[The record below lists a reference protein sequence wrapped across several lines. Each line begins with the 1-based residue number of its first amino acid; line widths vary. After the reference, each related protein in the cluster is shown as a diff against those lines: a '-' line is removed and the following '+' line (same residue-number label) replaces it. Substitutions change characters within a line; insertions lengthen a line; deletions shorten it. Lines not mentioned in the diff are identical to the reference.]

1 MDKGAKHRLG
11 PVWGR
16 SKTEPIGFSRKRV
29 SEIMQKTRVDILV
42 ATSPENVF
50 YSSGLPVKYDESN
63 PVLFVLAN
71 QHPSIVV
78 VNKNGEEAL
87 ITWHLFTSA
96 DKASWVKN
104 ISGIIS
110 RDQALQR
117 LESIIEE
124 AGLPDGGTI
133 GIESTM
139 PYYQSY
145 LLRKVFPDTKI
156 RICDDIFMEMRLQK
170 SEEEIKRIRES
181 TRISERTIG
190 AMNESIREG
199 VTDIELVK
207 VAKIQMIKEGASG
220 FNNIGVALDGSDP
233 QYPVTGATMKKG
245 TLAMFDIGAVY
256 GGYCSDVTRHASL
269 GPPSSEAEAAVNLM
283 LEIQKSCADEIR
295 PGIEPSRPIKV
306 AEDTYKRMRGDK
318 FFFVTIHS
326 VGLVADE
333 YTFYDAM
340 IGPSTTRFEENMV
353 INIEALTFFHPQG
366 LVGIEDSYLITKSG
380 CKKMSTLQGR
390 IWRK

>member
-1 MDKGAKHRLG
+1 M
-11 PVWGR
+11 
-16 SKTEPIGFSRKRV
+16 EPIGFNKRRV
-29 SEIMQKTRVDILV
+29 SEIMQKMGVDILV

-63 PVLFVLAN
+63 PVLFVLAS

-78 VNKNGEEAL
+78 INKSGEEAL

-117 LESIIEE
+117 LESIVEE
-124 AGLPDGGTI
+124 AGLPEGGTI
-133 GIESTM
+133 GIESEM
-139 PYYQSY
+139 PYYQSN
-145 LLRKVFPDTKI
+145 LLRKVFPDTRI
-156 RICDDIFMEMRLQK
+156 RISDDIFMEMRLHK

-181 TRISERTIG
+181 TRISEKAIK
-190 AMNESIREG
+190 AMIESIKEG

-207 VAKIQMIKEGASG
+207 VAKIQMIKEGATG

-233 QYPVTGATMKKG
+233 QYPVTGAKMKKG
-245 TLAMFDIGAVY
+245 GLAMFDIGAVY
-256 GGYCSDVTRHASL
+256 GGYCSDVSRHASL
-269 GPPSSEAEAAVNLM
+269 GSPPPGAEVAVDLM
-283 LEIQKSCADEIR
+283 IEVQKACADVIK
-295 PGIEPSRPIKV
+295 PGIEPSRAVKT
-306 AEDTYKRMRGDK
+306 AEDIYKRRGAEE

-326 VGLVADE
+326 VGLTGDE

-340 IGPSTTRFEENMV
+340 VGPSPMRFEEGMV
-353 INIEALTFFHPQG
+353 ISIEALTFFHPQG
-366 LVGIEDSYLITKSG
+366 LVGIEDSYLITRSG
-380 CKKMSTLQGR
+380 SKKISTLEGK
-390 IWRK
+390 IYRK